1 MTTTIPFTKK
11 PFASSILLWIRTDQ
25 PRQQG
30 MDYWKGPHSK
40 IISPTPGFDEYRQ
53 IHIAETNPGLW
64 PATPGVETAIPAD
77 RRIDGVAEVTFAS
90 VLSPLLGRKQTRL
103 AYQDEINVFRRTL
116 LYAGPPNST
125 RWYDVAEP
133 GEKTGARALI
143 YIRRRE
149 GVGTRPFRKFV
160 TDELVPALA
169 NTGVMTELRTQVF
182 MPWNEKLWDTPNVA
196 HDNPTDQR
204 FHASLI
210 FGFKGSRAG
219 GLLRRRGD
227 HDALGQA
234 VGVRVRRPR
243 LRRVRGPDLRQGRRH
258 PPALPGIAE
267 LLPIPPT
274 PRPRRR
280 AVPVWT
286 SLVLKFCKAPTS
298 PSQPSEAAPGAAVT
312 SHSHS
317 TCATPAVRRRSSGSP
332 RSAVACC
339 PVVAA
344 RSGFRAPS
352 VVTAHWRSSSPAP
365 TTTHPPPKDG
375 AGSPA
380 PCPTPSWMPSST
392 PSSPGSH
399 RSTAPRSPPPR
410 RWSTGRSCRRMPTS
424 SPPTASFAH
433 SLTLPGFLSR
443 ATGFQALFAEA
454 GIDVEYRLGSTSAS
468 PTSGA
473 DTSHHE

>member
-30 MDYWKGPHSK
+30 MDYWMGPHSK

-125 RWYDVAEP
+125 RWYDVAGP
-133 GEKTGARALI
+133 GEKTGALALI

-210 FGFKGSRAG
+210 LGFKDAAARAAFFAG
-219 GLLRRRGD
+219 EEITTLSD
-227 HDALGQA
+227 
-234 VGVRVRRPR
+234 R
-243 LRRVRGPDLRQGRRH
+243 L
-258 PPALPGIAE
+258 
-267 LLPIPPT
+267 
-274 PRPRRR
+274 
-280 AVPVWT
+280 
-286 SLVLKFCKAPTS
+286 
-298 PSQPSEAAPGAAVT
+298 
-312 SHSHS
+312 
-317 TCATPAVRRRSSGSP
+317 SGFA
-332 RSAVACC
+332 SAVHAYD
-339 PVVAA
+339 VFAA
-344 RSGFRAPS
+344 LTY
-352 VVTAHWRSSSPAP
+352 V
-365 TTTHPPPKDG
+365 KDG
-375 AGSPA
+375 VI
-380 PCPTPSWMPSST
+380 
-392 PSSPGSH
+392 
-399 RSTAPRSPPPR
+399 
-410 RWSTGRSCRRMPTS
+410 
-424 SPPTASFAH
+424 
-433 SLTLPGFLSR
+433 LPHY
-443 ATGFQALFAEA
+443 QE
-454 GIDVEYRLGSTSAS
+454 
-468 PTSGA
+468 
-473 DTSHHE
+473 